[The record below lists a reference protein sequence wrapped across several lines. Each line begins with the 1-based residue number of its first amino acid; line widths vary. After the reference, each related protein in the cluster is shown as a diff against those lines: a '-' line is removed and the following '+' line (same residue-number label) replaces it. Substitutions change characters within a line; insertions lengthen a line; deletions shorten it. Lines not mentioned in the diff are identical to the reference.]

1 MNFRSIVFLSMLSIS
16 MTQAQKSDF
25 YLLKTYHF
33 STNEQAER
41 LSNYLENA
49 YVPALHKLGFNQ
61 IGVFSLVGND
71 TAAQKSMYV
80 LIPGQ
85 DLSAMLQIEDKLA
98 EDEQHLKNGMDYWNT
113 RHDKPV
119 YDRIESSLIKAFKFH
134 PKMQTPK
141 LKNAKKERIYE
152 LRSYEGASE
161 QLYRKKVEMFNEGG
175 EIKIFEDL
183 NFNAVFYGETLIGA
197 HTPNLV
203 YMTTFENMEDRNA
216 HWDAFRVAPAW
227 KVLSA
232 KEEYKNTVSKN
243 NTYLL
248 TPTDFSDY

>member
-1 MNFRSIVFLSMLSIS
+1 MM
-16 MTQAQKSDF
+16 QAQKSDF

-49 YVPALHKLGFNQ
+49 YVPALHSLGFNQ

-85 DLSAMLQIEDKLA
+85 DLSAILQIDDKMTEDAK
-98 EDEQHLKNGMDYWNT
+98 HLKAGMAYWNT
-113 RHDKPV
+113 SHDNPV
-119 YDRIESSLIKAFKFH
+119 YDRIESSLLKAFKFH
-134 PKMQTPK
+134 PQMQTPK

-152 LRSYEGASE
+152 LRSYEAASE
-161 QLYRKKVEMFNEGG
+161 KLYRKKVEMFNEGG
-175 EIKIFEDL
+175 EIEIFEDL

>member
-1 MNFRSIVFLSMLSIS
+1 

-49 YVPALHKLGFNQ
+49 YVPALHSLGFNQ

-85 DLSAMLQIEDKLA
+85 DLSTILQIDDKMT
-98 EDEQHLKNGMDYWNT
+98 EDETHLKTGMDYWNT
-113 RHDKPV
+113 SHDKPV
-119 YDRIESSLIKAFKFH
+119 YDRIESSLLKAFKFH
-134 PKMQTPK
+134 PQMQIPK

-152 LRSYEGASE
+152 LRSYEAASE
-161 QLYRKKVEMFNEGG
+161 KLYRKKVEMFNEGG
-175 EIKIFEDL
+175 EIEIFEDL
-183 NFNAVFYGETLIGA
+183 KFNAVFYGETLIGA

-248 TPTDFSDY
+248 TPADFSDF